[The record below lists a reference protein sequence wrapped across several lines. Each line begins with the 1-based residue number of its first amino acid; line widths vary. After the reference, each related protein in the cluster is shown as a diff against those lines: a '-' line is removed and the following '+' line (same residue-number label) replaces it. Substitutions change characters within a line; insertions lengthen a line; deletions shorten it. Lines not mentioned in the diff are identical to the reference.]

1 MNKNN
6 GRIKSNICLVFPAIM
21 EVIFDIENFAEK
33 IESSKKSNSRKRTG
47 KLITLGD
54 TNQNIFE
61 QFISAIY

>member
-47 KLITLGD
+47 KLSTLGD
-54 TNQNIFE
+54 TNQNISE
-61 QFISAIY
+61 QYISAI